1 LTLSLLI
8 DKRYRDEKDSV
19 ATRAHIRRYVMAWE
33 IFGRSI
39 SKVGVIGSGNIGPDI
54 ALYFSKVL
62 HKQGVPVIVVDI
74 AEKALK
80 SGEARVKGK
89 IGRGIKTGAFKEEE
103 AESMISNLS
112 WTSDYSELSGAD
124 LVLEAATEDV
134 NIKKKIFAE
143 LEKVCPEA
151 AILAS
156 NSSHMEP
163 EVIFEGA
170 KNKERCLVVHYFF
183 PAERSIIVEVV
194 PGKDTASEITDF
206 LMRFYEE
213 IGKAPIQVKSRFGYA
228 VDPIFEGIFLASLLL
243 VDEGVGTVRQV
254 NAMAQRALGL
264 GVGPFTAMNL
274 TGGNPITQHGL
285 TEMHDKI
292 GPWFHCPDSLN
303 RQVKLGKWWDTGMI
317 GEDVSYSENVF
328 KIVSDRV
335 RGAYFGL
342 VCEILDSGISNIGD
356 LEMAVENALVVDPP
370 FQMMNSVGVDKAL
383 ELVRAY
389 AEEWPDFIVPEVLV
403 KQAESGEPWDIPMV
417 FREDRDDIAVVT
429 IRRPNTLN
437 ALNPMVMSQLSSVF
451 TEIKEDNKI
460 KGAVLTGFGIKA
472 FVSGADINEIARVKT
487 PENLESFALRGQE
500 TLNLIENLGKPVICA
515 LNGLAFGGGNE
526 LAMACTARIAKKG
539 LKVLAGQPEPKL
551 GIIPGF
557 GGSQRLPRIVGLYKA
572 WPILRTGNPVSSEEA
587 LNIGLI
593 QEEIEGDIKEES
605 VAFAK
610 KVVSGELKIPPI
622 KKEPIDV
629 PDPLP
634 EVDIGHL
641 SRRIDELLEKAAL
654 GGARMT
660 LEEGLKHEAKILGE
674 CLRTKDMRIGME
686 TFIKFGAKKN
696 ARFSHA

>member
-1 LTLSLLI
+1 
-8 DKRYRDEKDSV
+8 
-19 ATRAHIRRYVMAWE
+19 MAWE

-62 HKQGVPVIVVDI
+62 HRYGVPVVVVDI

-89 IGRGIKTGAFKEEE
+89 IGRGVKTGAFKQDE
-103 AESMISNLS
+103 AESMITNLL

-134 NIKKKIFAE
+134 GIKKKIFAE
-143 LEKVCPEA
+143 LEKVCPDT

-163 EVIFEGA
+163 ELIFEEA
-170 KNKERCLVVHYFF
+170 KNKERCLVIHYFF

-194 PGKDTASEITDF
+194 PGKDTASEVTDF

-228 VDPIFEGIFLASLLL
+228 IDPIFEGIFLASVLL
-243 VDEGVGTVRQV
+243 VDKGVGTVKQV
-254 NAMAQRALGL
+254 DAMVQRALGL
-264 GVGPFTAMNL
+264 GVGPFMAMNL

-285 TEMHDKI
+285 SEMHDKI
-292 GPWFHCPDSLN
+292 GPWFHCPDTLS
-303 RQVKLGKWWDTGMI
+303 RQVKSGKWWDTTMR
-317 GEDVSYSENVF
+317 GEDVSYSESAF

-342 VCEILDSGISNIGD
+342 VCEILGSGISNIGD
-356 LEMAVENALVVDPP
+356 LEMAVENALVVNPP
-370 FQMMNSVGVDKAL
+370 FQMMNKIGVENAL

-389 AEEWPDFIVPEVLV
+389 AKEWADFIVPEVLV
-403 KQAESGEPWDIPMV
+403 KQAESGKPWDIPMV
-417 FREDRDDIAVVT
+417 FREDRDDVALVT
-429 IRRPNTLN
+429 IRRPKTLN
-437 ALNPMVMSQLSSVF
+437 ALNPMVMSQLSRIF
-451 TEIKEDNKI
+451 TEVKEDNKI

-472 FVSGADINEIARVKT
+472 FVSGADINEIARIKT
-487 PENLESFALRGQE
+487 PEDLEFFALKGQE

-526 LAMACTARIAKKG
+526 LAMACTTRIARKG
-539 LKVLAGQPEPKL
+539 LRILAGQPEPKL

-557 GGSQRLPRIVGLYKA
+557 GGSQRLPRIVGLSNA
-572 WPILRTGNPVSSEEA
+572 WPILRTGNPISSEEA
-587 LNIGLI
+587 LKIGLI

-610 KVVSGELKIPPI
+610 KVVSGELSIPPI
-622 KKEPIDV
+622 KREPIEV
-629 PDPLP
+629 PDSLP
-634 EVDIGHL
+634 ELDIGHL
-641 SRRIDELLEKAAL
+641 SRKTDDLLQKATL
-654 GGARMT
+654 EGAKMT
-660 LEEGLKHEAKILGE
+660 LEEGLKHEAKTLGE
-674 CLRTKDMRIGME
+674 CLKTKDMRIGME
-686 TFIKFGAKKN
+686 TFMKFGAKKD
-696 ARFSHA
+696 AAFSHA

>member
-1 LTLSLLI
+1 
-8 DKRYRDEKDSV
+8 
-19 ATRAHIRRYVMAWE
+19 MAWE

-62 HKQGVPVIVVDI
+62 HRYGVPVVVVDI

-89 IGRGIKTGAFKEEE
+89 IGRGVKTGAFKQDE
-103 AESMISNLS
+103 AESMITNLL

-134 NIKKKIFAE
+134 GIKKKIFAE
-143 LEKVCPEA
+143 LEKVCPDT

-163 EVIFEGA
+163 ELIFEEA
-170 KNKERCLVVHYFF
+170 KNKERCLVIHYFF

-194 PGKDTASEITDF
+194 PGKDTASEVTDF

-228 VDPIFEGIFLASLLL
+228 IDPIFEGIFLASVLL
-243 VDEGVGTVRQV
+243 VDKGVGTVKQV
-254 NAMAQRALGL
+254 DAMVQRALGL
-264 GVGPFTAMNL
+264 GVGPFMAMNL

-285 TEMHDKI
+285 SEMHDKI
-292 GPWFHCPDSLN
+292 GPWFHCPDTLS
-303 RQVKLGKWWDTGMI
+303 RQVKSGKWWDTTMR
-317 GEDVSYSENVF
+317 GEDVSYSESAF

-342 VCEILDSGISNIGD
+342 VCEILGSGISNIGD
-356 LEMAVENALVVDPP
+356 LEMAVENALVVNPP
-370 FQMMNSVGVDKAL
+370 FQMMNKIAVENAL

-389 AEEWPDFIVPEVLV
+389 AKEWADFIVPEVLV
-403 KQAESGEPWDIPMV
+403 KQAESGKPWDIPMV
-417 FREDRDDIAVVT
+417 FREDRDDVALVT
-429 IRRPNTLN
+429 IRRPKTLN
-437 ALNPMVMSQLSSVF
+437 ALNPMVMSQLSRIF
-451 TEIKEDNKI
+451 TEVKEDNKI

-472 FVSGADINEIARVKT
+472 FVSGADINEIARIKT
-487 PENLESFALRGQE
+487 PEDLEFFALKGQE

-526 LAMACTARIAKKG
+526 LAMACTTRIARKG
-539 LKVLAGQPEPKL
+539 LRILAGQPEPKL

-557 GGSQRLPRIVGLYKA
+557 GGSQRLPRIVGLSNA
-572 WPILRTGNPVSSEEA
+572 WPILRTGNPISSEEA
-587 LNIGLI
+587 LKIGLI

-610 KVVSGELKIPPI
+610 KVVSGELSIPPI
-622 KKEPIDV
+622 KREPIEV
-629 PDPLP
+629 PDSLP
-634 EVDIGHL
+634 ELDIGHL
-641 SRRIDELLEKAAL
+641 SRKTDDLLQKATL
-654 GGARMT
+654 EGAKMT
-660 LEEGLKHEAKILGE
+660 LEEGLKHEAKTLGE
-674 CLRTKDMRIGME
+674 CLKTKDMRIGME
-686 TFIKFGAKKN
+686 TFMKFGAKKD
-696 ARFSHA
+696 AAFSHA